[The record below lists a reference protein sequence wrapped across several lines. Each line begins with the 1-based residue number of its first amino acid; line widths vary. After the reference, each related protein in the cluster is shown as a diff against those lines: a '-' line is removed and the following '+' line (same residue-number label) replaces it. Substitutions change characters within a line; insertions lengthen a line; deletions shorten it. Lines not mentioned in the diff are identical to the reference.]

1 MNDFICEIQA
11 DDLIHGDDFLH
22 IHGDDFLQWVAQ
34 CEWEESQK
42 DDEDRRWDNIR
53 EEINSE
59 FADNQPKPF

>member
-11 DDLIHGDDFLH
+11 DDLIY
-22 IHGDDFLQWVAQ
+22 GDDFLQWVAQ

>member
-11 DDLIHGDDFLH
+11 DDLIHGDDFL
-22 IHGDDFLQWVAQ
+22 QWVAH
-34 CEWEESQK
+34 CEWIESQK

-53 EEINSE
+53 EEINGE

>member
-11 DDLIHGDDFLH
+11 DDLIHS
-22 IHGDDFLQWVAQ
+22 DDFLQWIAQ

>member
-11 DDLIHGDDFLH
+11 DDLIHGDDFL
-22 IHGDDFLQWVAQ
+22 QWVAQ
-34 CEWEESQK
+34 REWEESQK

-53 EEINSE
+53 DEINSE